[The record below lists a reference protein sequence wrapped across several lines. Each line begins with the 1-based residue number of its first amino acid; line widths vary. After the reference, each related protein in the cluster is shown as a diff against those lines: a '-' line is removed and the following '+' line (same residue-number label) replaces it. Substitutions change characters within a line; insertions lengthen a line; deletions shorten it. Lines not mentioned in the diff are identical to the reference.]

1 MMAALR
7 EPHEAWDPPNGSM
20 TQAVIEHIE
29 DGVATVLVGDEL
41 AEWDFPVN
49 LLPGEAAVG
58 SVLLLEA
65 NGRDYEVIGL
75 GARRPSVEDRLDRRL
90 SRRRPIVLPLPQRH
104 SRHPAPEISAD
115 NRPSRLF
122 RSLGR

>member
-1 MMAALR
+1 MAALR
-7 EPHEAWDPPNGSM
+7 EPQGAWDPPSGSM

-29 DGVATVLVGDEL
+29 NGVATVLVGDEL

-58 SVLLLEA
+58 SVLLLEG

-90 SRRRPIVLPLPQRH
+90 SRRRPIILPLPHRQAQD
-104 SRHPAPEISAD
+104 SSLQTTAD
-115 NRPSRLF
+115 ERPSRLF